1 MISNS
6 DISKVIVG
14 LKGQI
19 NEQDTSL
26 IVSHLPLLEERLQHL
41 TQSFASETLHAIAI
55 KTNPHPQMLKHL
67 VGLGYGLEAA
77 SIEEVNMAIA
87 AGCAPSRIV
96 FDSPVKTRSEI
107 DCVAGLT
114 GMLVNVNSV
123 GELSRFPSDAACT
136 IGIRV
141 NPQVHTGAPEMFD
154 VSRNESKFGVAI
166 SSKQEIVDAALA
178 HPVNAL
184 HMHSGS
190 QMKDLQVQRGALEA
204 LKALADEINT
214 ASPGKIHTLDIG
226 GGLPSEPLSDAT
238 RMAEYGAIVAEV
250 FNGSNYQL
258 VTEFGQWV
266 HAEAGFALSRV
277 EYVLDKSRIFIH
289 LGADF
294 FMRDAYTKARP
305 FALEVWEEEGHPV
318 EGEKG
323 TFDIAGPLCFAGDYL
338 AHGAT
343 LPARTAEGNWL
354 SINGTGAN
362 TYALWSRHC
371 SRTVPKCIAFDGV
384 NTSIWSERTT
394 INY

>member
-1 MISNS
+1 MISTT
-6 DISKVIVG
+6 DISKVIAQ
-14 LKGQI
+14 LQGQV

-26 IVSHLPLLEERLQHL
+26 IVAHLPALNERLDFL
-41 TQSFASETLHAIAI
+41 SESFSKNTLHAIAV

-67 VGLGYGLEAA
+67 VDVGYGLEAA
-77 SIEEVNMAIA
+77 SIEEVNMAMA
-87 AGCAPSRIV
+87 AGCAPSKIV

-114 GMLVNVNSV
+114 DMLVNVNSI
-123 GELSRFPSDAACT
+123 GELNRFPSNATCT

-166 SSKQEIVDAALA
+166 SSKQDIIDAALA
-178 HPVNAL
+178 HPVSAL

-204 LKALADEINT
+204 LKALADEINAT
-214 ASPGKIHTLDIG
+214 SPGKIHTLDIG
-226 GGLPSEPLSDAT
+226 GGLPSEPLST
-238 RMAEYGAIVAEV
+238 STKMTEYGAIVHEV
-250 FNGSNYQL
+250 FAGSEYNL

-266 HAEAGFALSRV
+266 HAEAGFALSRI
-277 EYVLDKSRIFIH
+277 EYVLDASRIFIH

-305 FALEVWEEEGHPV
+305 FALEVWSDEGRPI
-318 EGEKG
+318 EGDKG

-338 AHGAT
+338 AHGAV
-343 LPARTAEGNWL
+343 LPAKTTEGNWL

-384 NTSIWSERTT
+384 HTSIWSERTT

>member
-1 MISNS
+1 
-6 DISKVIVG
+6 
-14 LKGQI
+14 
-19 NEQDTSL
+19 
-26 IVSHLPLLEERLQHL
+26 
-41 TQSFASETLHAIAI
+41 
-55 KTNPHPQMLKHL
+55 
-67 VGLGYGLEAA
+67 
-77 SIEEVNMAIA
+77 
-87 AGCAPSRIV
+87 
-96 FDSPVKTRSEI
+96 
-107 DCVAGLT
+107 
-114 GMLVNVNSV
+114 MLVNVNSI
-123 GELSRFPSDAACT
+123 GELNRFPSDATCI

-166 SSKQEIVDAALA
+166 SCKQDIIDAALA

-204 LKALADEINT
+204 LKALADEINAT
-214 ASPGKIHTLDIG
+214 SPGKIHTLDIG
-226 GGLPSEPLSDAT
+226 GGLPSEPLST
-238 RMAEYGAIVAEV
+238 TTKMAEYGAIVHEV
-250 FNGSNYQL
+250 FAGSEYNL

-266 HAEAGFALSRV
+266 HAEAGFALSRI
-277 EYVLDKSRIFIH
+277 EYVLDASRIFIH

-305 FALEVWEEEGHPV
+305 FALKVWSDEGRPV
-318 EGEKG
+318 EGDKG

-338 AHGAT
+338 AHGAV
-343 LPARTAEGNWL
+343 LPARTTEGNWL

-384 NTSIWSERTT
+384 HTSIWSERTT

>member
-1 MISNS
+1 MISKE
-6 DISKVIVG
+6 DISKVIAGV
-14 LKGQI
+14 KGQI

-26 IVSHLPLLEERLQHL
+26 IVSHLPLLQERLQHL
-41 TQSFASETLHAIAI
+41 TQRFPSKTLHAIAI
-55 KTNPHPQMLKHL
+55 KTNPQPEMLKHL

-87 AGCAPSRIV
+87 AGCTPSKIV

-114 GMLVNVNSV
+114 NMLVNVNSI
-123 GELSRFPSDAACT
+123 GELDRFPSEATCT

-166 SSKQEIVDAALA
+166 SCKQEIIDAALS
-178 HPVNAL
+178 HPVKAL

-190 QMKDLQVQRGALEA
+190 QMKDLEVQRGALEA
-204 LKALADEINT
+204 LKALADEINI
-214 ASPGKIHTLDIG
+214 ASPGKIHILDIG
-226 GGLPSEPLSDAT
+226 GGLPSEPLSEST

-250 FNGSNYQL
+250 FAGSNYQL

-277 EYVLDKSRIFIH
+277 EYVLDASRIFIH

-294 FMRDAYTKARP
+294 FMRDAYTNPRP
-305 FALEVWEEEGHPV
+305 FALEVWDEKGAPV
-318 EGEKG
+318 EGEKAA
-323 TFDIAGPLCFAGDYL
+323 FDVAGPLCFAGDYF
-338 AHGAT
+338 AHAAM
-343 LPARTAEGNWL
+343 LPAATAEGNWL